1 VSTVKQV
8 ARHDPGGLLA
18 QERPPARLDTP
29 RRRVKTVR
37 AQHSPDRAGRHPNA
51 KAQQLAVDPLV
62 APPWVLASKPDDE
75 LLEVVRER
83 RPSHAGARVSPAPA
97 DQAPVP
103 AQQRLG
109 LHQEH
114 RPARPWQQPAERRE
128 QRSVGGLQPGPGV
141 LAAQHRQLVA

>member
-1 VSTVKQV
+1 MKKSQAMIPAACWRRNDRQLVG
-8 ARHDPGGLLA
+8 ARRGAGPEAVG
-18 QERPPARLDTP
+18 
-29 RRRVKTVR
+29 
-37 AQHSPDRAGRHPNA
+37 AQHPPDRAGRHATA
-51 KAQQLAVDPLV
+51 KAQQLAVDALV
-62 APPWVLASKPDDE
+62 APSRVLAGKPDDE
-75 LLEVVRER
+75 LLDVVRER
-83 RPSHAGARVSPAPA
+83 RPSHAGARVGPAPA
-97 DQAPVP
+97 NHAPVP